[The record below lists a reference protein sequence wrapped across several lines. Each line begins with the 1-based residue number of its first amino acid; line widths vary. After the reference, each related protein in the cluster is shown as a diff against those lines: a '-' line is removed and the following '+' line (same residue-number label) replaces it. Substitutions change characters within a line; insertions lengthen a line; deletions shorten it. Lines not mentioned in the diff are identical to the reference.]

1 MATLEEL
8 KKAQRNIGVTEEEQI
23 TEVDFKEG
31 VTRAAGQGVSFGFG
45 DEIEAVVRSALDQG
59 LTYKEALDVARDKIE
74 SFRKTNPGWAYGSEI
89 AGSLPTAVLGGA
101 GLAKT
106 AGTLGKVGLTAS
118 KAKMAVPIGASQGAV
133 YGAGISEEGERLKG
147 AGTGAALGA
156 GFTAAGGYILPKTT
170 ALAKKYIKS
179 GVLPHFFSKG
189 GILRD
194 KGIKLTPGQA
204 MKGSGV
210 LGDLY
215 HGIEESLISFPGVGA
230 PIKNAKTI
238 ALSDFNKIA
247 MLEAIEPIT
256 SKETLKKLQKTL
268 QNTHGNESYA
278 IIDDFISTK
287 YQDVIGKITLKGP
300 AVKKLNG
307 KVLMRIVNSEADD
320 TTKKLLEKRFE
331 NLIINNIKTDAKGVQ
346 YLSGKDLKNLESVL
360 FRDAQS
366 FYKKGGFDYY
376 TGETISKIRNDI
388 KDIIKLY
395 HPESE
400 LPNLNKAFAQ
410 FKPIG
415 EAVLSANNAEGIFTP
430 KQLLNALKKT
440 DITPGKKAT
449 KLQKGI
455 VTKIAREGQELLGD
469 FVPDSGTASRLIAG
483 KSVYDPKTILSYI
496 SPSFISSL
504 LYGPGRVPTRGILN
518 VPGMLQR
525 GTTPAMSGLLTEP
538 AQQKGSQLTEAIRSR
553 F

>member
-31 VTRAAGQGVSFGFG
+31 VTRAVGQGASFGFG

-101 GLAKT
+101 GLVKT
-106 AGTLGKVGLTAS
+106 AGTLAKVGLTAS

-156 GFTAAGGYILPKTT
+156 GFTAAGGYILPRTT
-170 ALAKKYIKS
+170 ALAKKFLKK
-179 GVLPHFFSKG
+179 GV
-189 GILRD
+189 
-194 KGIKLTPGQA
+194 KLTPGQA
-204 MKGSGV
+204 IKGSGPI
-210 LGDLY
+210 GDLT
-215 HGIEESLISFPGVGA
+215 HGIEESIISFSGVGV
-230 PIKNAKTI
+230 PIKSAKTI
-238 ALSDFNKIA
+238 ALSDFNKMA
-247 MLEAIEPIT
+247 MLEAIEPMT
-256 SKETLKKLQKTL
+256 KGNKEIVKRLQKTL
-268 QNTHGNESYA
+268 KNLHGNEAYA
-278 IIDDFISTK
+278 VIDDFISQE
-287 YQDVIGKITLKGP
+287 YQKALQTITLKGVG
-300 AVKKLNG
+300 VKKLNEN
-307 KVLMRIVNSEADD
+307 VLKRITASDVDD
-320 TTKKLLEKRFE
+320 ATKQWLEKRFT
-331 NLIINNIKTDAKGVQ
+331 NLIINRIKTDKKGSQ
-346 YLSGKDLKNLESVL
+346 YLSGQDLKNLESEL
-360 FRDAQS
+360 FRDAQN
-366 FYKKGGFDYY
+366 FFKKGGFDFY
-376 TGETISKIRNDI
+376 TGQTISQIRNDL
-388 KDIIKLY
+388 KDIIKKY
-395 HPESE
+395 NPKSE
-400 LPNLNKAFAQ
+400 LQNLNKSFAQ

-415 EAVLSANNAEGIFTP
+415 EAVLTANSAEGIFTP
-430 KQLLNALKKT
+430 KQLLNALKKI
-440 DITPGKKAT
+440 DITPGKKVT
-449 KLQKGI
+449 KLAKGSL
-455 VTKIAREGQELLGD
+455 TTTAREGQELLGD

-483 KSVYDPKTILSYI
+483 KSVYDPKTILSYLT
-496 SPSFISSL
+496 PSFISSL
-504 LYGPGRVPTRGILN
+504 LYGPLRAPTRGILN